1 MAAAEAPS
9 LAASPKPEPSPY
21 LPFTEMRKELF
32 RFLLLCLAVA
42 VIAMLGAL
50 VSAATTIE

>member
-1 MAAAEAPS
+1 MNKDIA
-9 LAASPKPEPSPY
+9 
-21 LPFTEMRKELF
+21 